1 MKKPNQAERL
11 VAMHLRECGLHVKNN
26 FRFHADRK
34 WELDVAEYDMPLS
47 ENRPRVA
54 VEIEGAHWVQGRH
67 TRGSGFEK
75 DCEKY
80 AEAAIAGFQ
89 VFRVTT
95 QMALDGTAKRIVRRW
110 LDANQ

>member
-1 MKKPNQAERL
+1 MTNEAEL
-11 VAMHLRECGLHVKNN
+11 CVAIGLRELGLAVKNDY
-26 FRFHADRK
+26 RFHGQRK
-34 WELDVAEYDMPLS
+34 WRLDVAEFMLPKDAR
-47 ENRPRVA
+47 RPKVA
-54 VEIEGAHWVQGRH
+54 VEIEGAHWAQGRH

-80 AEAAIAGFQ
+80 AEAAIAGYQ

-95 QMALDGTAKRIVRRW
+95 EMALDGTAKQIVRRW